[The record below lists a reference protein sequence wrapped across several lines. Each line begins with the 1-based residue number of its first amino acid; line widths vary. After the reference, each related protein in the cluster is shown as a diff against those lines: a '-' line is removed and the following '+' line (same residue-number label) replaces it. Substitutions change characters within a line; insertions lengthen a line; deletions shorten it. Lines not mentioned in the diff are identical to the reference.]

1 MFKIEELI
9 MESNLKNYL
18 KNYKSAIKYSF
29 IVGLLLGSIPF
40 IYKSREN
47 FRVKKLIEEQRRIE
61 IQNKEKKCKQNDS
74 DYKKFLSLG
83 FPKTA
88 MEKLKICMEEQ

>member
-1 MFKIEELI
+1 MFKIEKLI
-9 MESNLKNYL
+9 MESKIKNHL
-18 KNYKSAIKYSF
+18 KNYKSALTCSF
-29 IVGLLLGSIPF
+29 IFGLLLGSIPF

-47 FRVKKLIEEQRRIE
+47 FRVKKLIEEQRKIE
-61 IQNKEKKCKQNDS
+61 IQEKEKKCKQNDS

-88 MEKLKICMEEQ
+88 IEKFKICMEEQ